1 MTPRRILLGAVF
13 LWCALIYATPLLV
26 LQGGSSA
33 TIAGFSY
40 RFFSH
45 ICNQLDSHS
54 FFFHGAKF
62 PVCVRCTSIY
72 TAFLLSV
79 LAFPLFSRLKIFHS
93 SPRWLLAVASVPM
106 AVDVGLAA
114 VGIHTITT
122 ATRLITGAW
131 FGLFIGIVLTP
142 LLLEVLIQVL
152 NSFHKNLT
160 GVYHETKA

>member
-13 LWCALIYATPLLV
+13 LWCALIYATPLLE
-26 LQGGSSA
+26 LHGGVSA
-33 TIAGFSY
+33 AGFSY

-54 FFFHGAKF
+54 FFFDGAKF

-72 TAFLLSV
+72 TAFFLSV
-79 LAFPLFSRLKIFHS
+79 LVFPLFSRLQIFRS
-93 SPRWLLAVASVPM
+93 SSRWLLVIAAVPM

-114 VGIHTITT
+114 IGSHTVTT
-122 ATRLITGAW
+122 MTRLVTGAW
-131 FGLFIGIVLTP
+131 FGFFIGIVLTP
-142 LLLEVLIQVL
+142 LLQEVLAQVL

-160 GVYHETKA
+160 GVYHETEA